1 MIVGTAGHIDH
12 GKTALVRALTGVDTD
27 RLPEEKRRGITIEL
41 GFAPLVL
48 DGIGTAGVVDVP
60 GHEGFIRMM
69 VAGAT
74 GVDVALLIVAADE
87 GVMPQTR
94 EHLTILTLLEVGSL
108 VVAVTKADLV
118 DEDWLALVRD
128 DVAALLESTAYRDVP
143 IIATS
148 TRDGRGIGELKQA
161 IASALLRPRTPP
173 ADDLFR
179 LPIDRAFTVRGTG
192 TVVTGTVWSGRVS
205 EGDSVR
211 VFPLDRPVRVRGIE
225 CHGRAV
231 GSVGPGDRAA
241 VALAAVNLEEVARG
255 SQLVAVVPWQSTS
268 MLHAHVVHL
277 PEASAWRPR
286 EWLRLHVGTVEV
298 GARVVT
304 AADNAGGD
312 AALARVVLDTPLLL
326 RAGDRF
332 VLRRAQPLST
342 VGGGT
347 VTDPTPLRRRSRPLV
362 TGSEPASAR
371 LTHLV
376 AEAGSAG
383 LPRDDVPI
391 RLGVPPA
398 HVDALVS
405 ADPSLVGTGARIY
418 LKRIL
423 DDLSQA
429 IVAAVVAFH
438 GSHPLAQ
445 GMLVTAVRPSGV
457 ENLLADA
464 LIERLVAEA
473 RIEVIEGTVR
483 VPGWRPRVSGR
494 DESHLK
500 WVRERLKEAGRE
512 PPSTAEL
519 RAGIGGNDPVPV
531 LRILEREGIVVQV
544 EPDRF
549 YHADAVAGM
558 MQRLRDE
565 MHDGV
570 LYAPTQLREVLGVS
584 RKFLMPFLEYCDRQH
599 VTERRE
605 KGRVLG
611 RQVAR

>member
-41 GFAPLVL
+41 GFAPLALEGV
-48 DGIGTAGVVDVP
+48 GIAGVVDVP
-60 GHEGFIRMM
+60 GHEGFIRTM

-94 EHLTILTLLEVGSL
+94 EHLTILGLLEVGSL
-108 VVAVTKADLV
+108 VVALTKADLV
-118 DEDWLALVRD
+118 GEDWLALVRD
-128 DVAALLESTAYRDVP
+128 EVADLLAATAYRGSP

-161 IASALLRPRTPP
+161 IAWALKRPRHRS

-179 LPIDRAFTVRGTG
+179 LPVDRAFTVRGAG

-205 EGDSVR
+205 EGESVR
-211 VFPLDRPVRVRGIE
+211 VFPLEKQVRVRGIE
-225 CHGRAV
+225 CHGRPVA
-231 GSVGPGDRAA
+231 SAGPGDRAA
-241 VALAAVNLEEVARG
+241 IALASVDLDQVARG
-255 SQLVAVVPWQSTS
+255 SQLVSAVPWPGTTL
-268 MLHAHVVHL
+268 LHANVVHL
-277 PEASAWRPR
+277 PDASPWRPR

-298 GARVVT
+298 GARVVPS
-304 AADNAGGD
+304 ADGAGQA
-312 AALARVVLDTPLLL
+312 AALARIVLDTPLLL
-326 RAGDRF
+326 RSGDRF

-347 VTDPTPLRRRSRPLV
+347 VIDPTPLRRRSRPLI
-362 TGSEPASAR
+362 TGAETPGFR
-371 LTHLV
+371 LTHLL

-383 LPRDDVPI
+383 LAVDDVPI
-391 RLGVPPA
+391 RLGVAPSGLN
-398 HVDALVS
+398 ALLQ
-405 ADPSLVGTGARIY
+405 ANPSIVRVAARVY
-418 LKRIL
+418 LKQIL
-423 DDLSQA
+423 DELGQRVVSS
-429 IVAAVVAFH
+429 VVAFH
-438 GSHPLAQ
+438 ASHPLAS
-445 GMLVTAVRPSGV
+445 GMPLTGVRPTEV
-457 ENLLADA
+457 EATLADA
-464 LIERLVAEA
+464 LIERLVGEG
-473 RIEVIEGTVR
+473 RIELAEGTVR
-483 VPGWRPRVSGR
+483 IPGWRPRVTGR
-494 DESHLK
+494 DETHLK
-500 WVRERLKEAGRE
+500 WIRERLEEAGSE

-549 YHADAVAGM
+549 YDAAAVAGM

-565 MHDGV
+565 MRDGV

-599 VTERRE
+599 VTERRGN
-605 KGRVLG
+605 GRVLA
-611 RQVAR
+611 RQLAR

>member
-41 GFAPLVL
+41 GFAPLAL
-48 DGIGTAGVVDVP
+48 DGVGIAGVVDVP
-60 GHEGFIRMM
+60 GHEGFIRTM

-94 EHLTILTLLEVGSL
+94 EHLTILGLLEVESL

-118 DEDWLALVRD
+118 AEDWLALVRD
-128 DVAALLESTAYRDVP
+128 EVADLLQTTTYRGSP

-148 TRDGRGIGELKQA
+148 TRDGRGIGELKHA
-161 IASALLRPRTPP
+161 IASALQRPRDRPV
-173 ADDLFR
+173 DDLFR
-179 LPIDRAFTVRGTG
+179 LPVDRAFTVRGTG

-205 EGDSVR
+205 EGESVR
-211 VFPLDRPVRVRGIE
+211 VFPLDQHVRVRGIE
-225 CHGRAV
+225 CHGRPVA
-231 GSVGPGDRAA
+231 SAGPGDRAA
-241 VALAAVNLEEVARG
+241 IALASVDLDQVARG
-255 SQLVAVVPWQSTS
+255 SQLVSTVPWQSTTL
-268 MLHAHVVHL
+268 LHADVMHL
-277 PEASAWRPR
+277 PDASPWRPR

-298 GARVVT
+298 GARVVST
-304 AADNAGGD
+304 PDGAGKG

-326 RAGDRF
+326 RSGDRF

-347 VTDPTPLRRRSRPLV
+347 VTDPTPLRRRSRPLI
-362 TGSEPASAR
+362 TGDEPSGSR
-371 LTHLV
+371 LTHLL

-383 LPRDDVPI
+383 LAVDDVPI
-391 RLGVPPA
+391 RLGVPPS
-398 HVDALVS
+398 ALHALLQENPAIVRS
-405 ADPSLVGTGARIY
+405 ADRIY
-418 LKRIL
+418 LKQIL
-423 DDLSQA
+423 DDLCQDVVSS
-429 IVAAVVAFH
+429 VVAFH
-438 GSHPLAQ
+438 ASNPLAQ
-445 GMLVTAVRPSGV
+445 GVPLTGVRPTGV
-457 ENLLADA
+457 QNPLADA
-464 LIERLVAEA
+464 LIERLVGEG
-473 RIEVIEGTVR
+473 RIELVEGAVR
-483 VPGWRPRVSGR
+483 MPGWHPRVTGR
-494 DESHLK
+494 DENHLK
-500 WVRERLKEAGRE
+500 WIRERLKEAGRE

-549 YHADAVAGM
+549 YDAEAVAGM
-558 MQRLRDE
+558 MQSLRDE
-565 MHDGV
+565 MRDGV
-570 LYAPTQLREVLGVS
+570 PYAPTQLREVLGVS

-605 KGRVLG
+605 NGRVLA
-611 RQVAR
+611 RQLAR